1 VVKMTKTTNFEI
13 SKKLAEIGFKAQAE
27 KCWAKIRHSVSSEFN
42 LVNLD
47 FAVPQN
53 CDVWILSY
61 DLEILLNALPEK
73 IKVGIDRT
81 PQSKLYFDKIS
92 FGNIN
97 FFIGRTQENESLAD
111 ILGRFII
118 FLHENYSIKF

>member
-1 VVKMTKTTNFEI
+1 MTKTTNFEI